1 MSISNLIQILQYNN
15 KVITLLQLDYLNTMC
30 EHKD

>member
-15 KVITLLQLDYLNTMC
+15 KVITLLHLDYLNTMC